1 MWTMSH
7 LHLSSAMWHSVTAE
21 NSRSVVGSAGL
32 RHTLWRNPPEDAISG
47 VGPRIAVLE
56 DAPCASGSRT
66 SDPTRPARG
75 VGPLIE
81 RRRGRPIG
89 FREPSKRP
97 QGTKISYRELFRRH
111 QETKISYRELFR
123 RHQETKIS
131 YRKLF
136 RRHQG
141 AKISYGKLFRRPQ
154 GTKIRCRE
162 PLGRPRGTKI
172 RCREPLGRP
181 RGTKI
186 RCREPLGRPQ
196 GTKIR
201 CRKPLGVPIGP
212 NGQPGAFG
220 ASHGD
225 TQRVSPGREMLH
237 R

>member
-1 MWTMSH
+1 MSH

-111 QETKISYRELFR
+111 QETKISYR
-123 RHQETKIS
+123 
-131 YRKLF
+131 KLF

-154 GTKIRCRE
+154 
-162 PLGRPRGTKI
+162 GTKI